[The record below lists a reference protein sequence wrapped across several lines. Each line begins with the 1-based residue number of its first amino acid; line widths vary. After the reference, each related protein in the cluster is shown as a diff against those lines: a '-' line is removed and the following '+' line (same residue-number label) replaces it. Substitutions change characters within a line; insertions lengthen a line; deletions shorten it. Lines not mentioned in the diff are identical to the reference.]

1 MTVSFES
8 GITKLI
14 RCSTS
19 DPAMLTLRLRNSKSG
34 FTRSSAFRNAISLIH
49 RADGLPTGL
58 LFGNMSERRSLATRV
73 VQAILALPDPIID
86 RLISAPPIVLDG
98 RVLNRRVQAMLV
110 LSERLGI
117 RSDGQPESVA
127 ERRTAMRR
135 GAALGMPVRTGL
147 HVVDRR
153 VPGPAGDIPVRIY
166 RRFGLPETA
175 PAIVYLHGGGWV
187 TGDLDTHDGSCRLLA
202 DESECIVVAVDY
214 RLAPEHPFPAGI
226 DDAVAAYRWVND
238 HASEL
243 SIEPGRVGVM
253 GDSAGAN
260 LAAVVAQVTRD
271 TDVPAP
277 VAQCLIYPATD
288 AYLREASHEI
298 FAKGFFLTRDSMEFF
313 RSTYLPDQSDWDS
326 PLASPIEQT
335 DLAGVAPALIVT
347 AGFDPLRDE
356 GRRYAEMLVEAGV
369 PTRYRCYDDMV
380 HGFFGMG
387 ILPGG
392 MAMATEICLGMGD
405 LMHDTP

>member
-1 MTVSFES
+1 
-8 GITKLI
+8 
-14 RCSTS
+14 
-19 DPAMLTLRLRNSKSG
+19 
-34 FTRSSAFRNAISLIH
+34 
-49 RADGLPTGL
+49 
-58 LFGNMSERRSLATRV
+58 MSERRSLVTR
-73 VQAILALPDPIID
+73 AITSVLALPDSILD
-86 RLISAPPIVLDG
+86 RLVGAAPVAIDG
-98 RVLNRRVQAMLV
+98 RVLNRRLQAMLV

-117 RSDGQPESVA
+117 RPEGETQSVS
-127 ERRTAMRR
+127 ERRSDMRR
-135 GAALGMPVRTGL
+135 ATRLAMPVRTGL

-153 VPGPAGDIPVRIY
+153 IPGPAGEIPVRIY
-166 RRFGLPETA
+166 RRFGLSETA
-175 PAIVYLHGGGWV
+175 PAIVFLHGGGWV

-202 DESECIVVAVDY
+202 DESECIVIAVDY

-226 DDAVAAYRWVND
+226 DDAVAAYRWVHD
-238 HASEL
+238 HTAEL

-253 GDSAGAN
+253 GDSAGGN

-288 AYLREASHEI
+288 AHMREASHRH
-298 FAKGFFLTRDSMEFF
+298 FAKGFFLTRDSMEWF
-313 RSTYLPDQSDWDS
+313 RAQYLPDPSDWDS
-326 PLASPIEQT
+326 PLASPIEQK
-335 DLAGVAPALIVT
+335 DLVGVAPALVVT

-392 MAMATEICLGMGD
+392 MDMATEICLSMGD